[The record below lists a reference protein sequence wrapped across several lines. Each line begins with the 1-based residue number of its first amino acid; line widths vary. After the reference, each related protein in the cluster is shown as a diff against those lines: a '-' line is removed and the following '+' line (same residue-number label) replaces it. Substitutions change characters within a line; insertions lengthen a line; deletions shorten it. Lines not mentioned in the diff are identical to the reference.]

1 MCLIL
6 VFSFLGFEPQRSQI
20 KFELLL
26 EFYSGLPSSLN
37 SHLWRD
43 WYAVEES
50 LALARIWRSRPRP
63 ARLIKYSCVCLCS
76 FGSRFGPS
84 FRSPPLGCARSHPV
98 PQGRAMEPA
107 RAWLGWNEALPRF
120 SSAWPREESCI
131 ARDRLQEM
139 RRLPITVKSERCC
152 IN

>member
-50 LALARIWRSRPRP
+50 LALARIWRSKPRP
-63 ARLIKYSCVCLCS
+63 AAAFVCVRLVPVSAH
-76 FGSRFGPS
+76 RF
-84 FRSPPLGCARSHPV
+84 V
-98 PQGRAMEPA
+98 PRLSDA
-107 RAWLGWNEALPRF
+107 RALIRCRRDAQWSLREPGSVGTKLSHVSLRPAHGRNLASLGTGF
-120 SSAWPREESCI
+120 
-131 ARDRLQEM
+131 
-139 RRLPITVKSERCC
+139 KRCAGYQSR
-152 IN
+152 